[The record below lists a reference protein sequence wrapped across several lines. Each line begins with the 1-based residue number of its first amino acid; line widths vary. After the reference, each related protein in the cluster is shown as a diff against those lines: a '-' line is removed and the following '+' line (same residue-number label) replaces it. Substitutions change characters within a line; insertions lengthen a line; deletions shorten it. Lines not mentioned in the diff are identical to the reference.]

1 MENTTYSNIEK
12 ITDEAP
18 RNIEHKEL
26 EALIIA
32 SIETLKRQ
40 KMKCGTDEVRKLVQG
55 SLEEN
60 ISLSSFEKTLQDLID
75 DYSVKSNYVSPY
87 QK

>member
-1 MENTTYSNIEK
+1 MEK

-18 RNIEHKEL
+18 RNTEHKEL
-26 EALIIA
+26 KTLITA

-40 KMKCGTDEVRKLVQG
+40 KMKCGMEEVRKLVEP

-60 ISLSSFEKTLQDLID
+60 ISLESFGKLYNI
-75 DYSVKSNYVSPY
+75 
-87 QK
+87 